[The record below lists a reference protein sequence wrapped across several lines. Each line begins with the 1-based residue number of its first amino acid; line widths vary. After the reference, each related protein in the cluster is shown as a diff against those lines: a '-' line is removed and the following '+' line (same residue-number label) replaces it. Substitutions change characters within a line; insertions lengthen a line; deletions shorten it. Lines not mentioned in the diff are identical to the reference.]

1 MQRLPEIVVL
11 GLALFAGCGDDSA
24 AAPDDAGAEFEA
36 AGETTGET
44 DAGADLPAEVETEA
58 DVPGDTPAET
68 PAEAGDGGPCVDE
81 CPVAT
86 GIPWGC
92 RRRFLYGVN
101 YAWRHFAGDFGG
113 IPAWGQTGVAGDR
126 ANYRADL
133 QRMHDHGASVIR
145 WWMFPDFRGA
155 GILFDGDENPTGLGP
170 TTLDDLAAALEL
182 AAETDL
188 YLMLCLFSFD
198 NFRPSREEY
207 GVAIPGIAPLVRDE
221 ARRRRLLEQVVRPLA
236 RAAQADPHHDRLI
249 AWDVINEPEWAMTG
263 PSPYGDEDY
272 DPNGELEAVTHAQM
286 ETFVAE
292 TIAVLRAESEALIT
306 VGGTAW
312 KWAHAWTRVD
322 LDFYQ
327 IHMYDWINRWWPY
340 SNPPATYGLTDK
352 PVVMG
357 EFPMG
362 DLTAGVTYDMVV
374 DSWWSNGYAG
384 ALSWMYD
391 GADEGSLD
399 LVAGFAAR
407 HPCETRY

>member
-101 YAWRHFAGDFGG
+101 YAWRHFVGDFGG

>member
-1 MQRLPEIVVL
+1 MQRLPGIVVL